1 MKNLVKGIKIR
12 IYGGSIAGGAA
23 QHQETMVQR
32 GFQ

>member
-1 MKNLVKGIKIR
+1 MKNLVKRIKIR